1 MSDSSLE
8 NRLVDVFTQIAKDI
22 KSHSGGSSSSS
33 QGTNLEFSEL
43 KKIVNSKG
51 YYCRD
56 ATLHSLLEC
65 IISSLGDNT
74 IDISYD
80 KTLTSI
86 TFTSLPHVVFTI
98 DDVTYTTG
106 DDGTYI
112 YAIPRD
118 KRVVKVKLYGYAY
131 SVIKEFNVSLL
142 GDLIDFDALLRDG
155 FKITA
160 SSQYELVNFK
170 TNPNVKTYVITST
183 YPVNGDNSGYVGGIM
198 WKLGA
203 SATDNMNL
211 IIDGSAEN
219 YVTLNYLRYGFI
231 KYGELNHKVR
241 IFVRHTTQ
249 DTSKGNYNS
258 PINYITTDLNTPNRG
273 LISVYT
279 ERLNEFIKKN
289 YGVDS
294 SVVQKMK
301 EVYGVLGDDVLCGIY
316 TLDGSE
322 ALVYRP
328 SKVKFEYVSIV

>member
-22 KSHSGGSSSSS
+22 KSHSGSSSGSSSS
-33 QGTNLEFSEL
+33 LEFSDL
-43 KKIVNSKG
+43 KKVLNSKG
-51 YYCRD
+51 YYCKD
-56 ATLHSLLEC
+56 ATLQSLLEC
-65 IISSLGDNT
+65 VISSLGANV
-74 IDISYD
+74 INISYD

-86 TFTSLPHVVFTI
+86 TFTSLPHVVFSI
-98 DDVTYTTG
+98 DDVKYTTG

-112 YAIPRD
+112 YTIPRD
-118 KRVVKVKLYGYAY
+118 KRVVKVKLYGYSG
-131 SVIKEFNVSLL
+131 SVLKELNVSLVS
-142 GDLIDFDALLRDG
+142 DLIDFDALLRDG
-155 FKITA
+155 FKIT
-160 SSQYELVNFK
+160 SGNRVMIGKFE
-170 TNPNVKTYVITST
+170 TNSTPNTYILTNT
-183 YPVNGDNSGYVGGIM
+183 FPVNGDRSSYIGGVM
-198 WKLGA
+198 WKLGK

-219 YVTLNYLRYGFI
+219 YVALNYLRYFFI
-231 KYGELNHKVR
+231 KYKELNHRVR

-258 PINYITTDLNTPNRG
+258 PISYITTDLNTPNRG

-279 ERLNEFIKKN
+279 EKLTEFVKKN
-289 YGVDS
+289 YGIDS

-301 EVYGVLGDDVLCGIY
+301 EVYGVLDDDVLCGIY